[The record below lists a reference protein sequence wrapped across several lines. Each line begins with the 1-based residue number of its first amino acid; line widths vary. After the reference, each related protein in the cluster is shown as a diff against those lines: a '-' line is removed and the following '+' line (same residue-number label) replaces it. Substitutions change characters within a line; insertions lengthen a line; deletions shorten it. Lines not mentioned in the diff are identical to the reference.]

1 MVKNTL
7 TACICISILSLIAF
21 SSCKKE
27 DDVQPGAKG
36 SIVLE
41 FDNLANGSTFT
52 LGKDYT
58 NANGDVMNFSIFD
71 YYVSNFSLVKDDGS
85 IYVVPKDSCY
95 FLIREKGGLNTE
107 IEIANI
113 PAGDYKELRFMLG
126 IDSLKSVAPVAERTG
141 VLDPAGE
148 GADMYWAW
156 NSGYIFVKAEGVS
169 PQAPLDAASNTNKF
183 RYHIGLFG
191 GYSSPTLNNI
201 KTFALQDEHGE
212 VAEVR
217 SNKKPHYHLKVDV
230 MEMFKKPETVSVAA
244 NHTVMVS
251 PYSKVI
257 ADNYAD
263 MITLGHIHN

>member
-1 MVKNTL
+1 MFKNSMIAL
-7 TACICISILSLIAF
+7 TCIFTISLFIF

-27 DDVQPGAKG
+27 DDVVPGGTG
-36 SIVLE
+36 SVVLE
-41 FDNLANGSTFT
+41 FDNVANGSTLS

-71 YYVSNFSLVKDDGS
+71 YYVSNFSLVKEDGS
-85 IYVVPKDSCY
+85 VYMVPKDSCY
-95 FLIREKGGLNTE
+95 FLIREKGGSNTE
-107 IEIANI
+107 IELKNI
-113 PAGDYKELRFMLG
+113 PAGNYKEIRFLVG
-126 IDSLKSVAPVAERTG
+126 VDSLKSVSPIADRTG

-156 NSGYIFVKAEGVS
+156 NSGYIFVKAEGTS

-191 GYSSPTLNNI
+191 GYTSATLNNI
-201 KTFALQDEHGE
+201 KSFALHDEHGE

-217 SNKKPHYHLKVDV
+217 TNKKPHYHIIVDV
-230 MEMFKKPETVSVAA
+230 MEMFKNPVTVSVTE

-263 MITLGHIHN
+263 MFKLGHIHN